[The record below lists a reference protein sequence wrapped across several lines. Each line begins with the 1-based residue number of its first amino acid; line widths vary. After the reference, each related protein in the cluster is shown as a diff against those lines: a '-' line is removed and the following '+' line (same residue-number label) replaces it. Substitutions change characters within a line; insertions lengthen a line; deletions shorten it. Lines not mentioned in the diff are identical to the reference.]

1 MSDMKKFLIYLFLLT
16 FFCPTCFVF
25 AKEGSNSLV
34 NSAKRIT
41 SPSADNPL
49 IPHITSDNT
58 PKKNTKEKAATVKKE
73 AVPVFD
79 DEELPKVSSLPSKK
93 NKKSLVE
100 EIKKTDTSDDDEDW
114 EDDEENEKSG
124 GLLKDTWVEKLG
136 NSIANLGS
144 DTSEEKDEDEDE
156 DEDSLESLT
165 KGSHEKRKSNVSVFD
180 VSGVM
185 LRMSLQQAESTLMK
199 RGYKLLSQHFEI
211 PNFIKWRYEEKCRDS
226 GVVGYERLN
235 SCVVKAAK
243 EGNYQFVESA
253 RYAKKDSKEEIV
265 IWLTSNFTNNKVYKI
280 AYETGITNI
289 NKGSGEKIAYLRSVK
304 VYEFWRR
311 INQKYGTPDN
321 KEDILWGLG
330 ENKPYMKAATGR
342 LLLEDPMLRELDY
355 TRMSREDQ
363 KFMNTNLYNF

>member
-1 MSDMKKFLIYLFLLT
+1 MFALYVILLSEMRKIFVYLSVFA
-16 FFCPTCFVF
+16 FFCQTDFVW
-25 AKEGSNSLV
+25 AKDGDISLV
-34 NSAKRIT
+34 NSAKKI
-41 SPSADNPL
+41 SSSSQDNPL
-49 IPHITSDNT
+49 IPHITSNT
-58 PKKNTKEKAATVKKE
+58 VSEKTAKEKFSSGKTK
-73 AVPVFD
+73 AVPVFPD
-79 DEELPKVSSLPSKK
+79 DELPKVSSLPSKK
-93 NKKSLVE
+93 SKKSLTE
-100 EIKKTDTSDDDEDW
+100 EIKKAESEDDDED
-114 EDDEENEKSG
+114 DSNS
-124 GLLKDTWVEKLG
+124 LLKDTWVEKLG

-144 DTSEEKDEDEDE
+144 DNDKKDD
-156 DEDSLESLT
+156 DEDSLETLT
-165 KGSHEKRKSNVSVFD
+165 ENSDEKRRSNVSVFD

-185 LRMSLQQAESTLMK
+185 LRMSLQQAESALMK

-211 PNFIKWRYEEKCRDS
+211 PNFIKWRYEEKCRDT

-253 RYAKKDSKEEIV
+253 RFAKKDSKEEIA

-289 NKGSGEKIAYLRSVK
+289 NRGSGEKIAYLRSVK
-304 VYEFWRR
+304 IYEFWRR
-311 INQKYGTPDN
+311 INQKYGNPDN

-330 ENKPYMKAATGR
+330 DNKPYMKAATGR
-342 LLLEDPMLRELDY
+342 LMLEDPMLRELDY